1 MTDHTSDFTP
11 IAESWDTY
19 WHGAQHGAAYCGG
32 GTSHP
37 LVLSFWSDFFKAV
50 RDQYNT
56 PKIIDIA
63 SGGGAVVECAMS
75 TFDGQLEEFTCLDI
89 SDSAISMLEQRFP
102 DVHGIVADACAIP
115 LDSASYDIVTSQF
128 GIEYAGLE
136 AIDEVARLI
145 APGGQLALLL
155 HNLAGGIYRQCAAS
169 LDAIEKLQ
177 EAKFIPLSIIMF
189 EEGFAAIRGADP
201 AKYDAAAMNLR
212 PAIRAMESIVMQHGK
227 HVADG
232 TIMRLFD
239 DVKIMHG
246 RMQHYEP
253 SEVLGWLRKMEGEV
267 QAYAGR
273 MASMCNA
280 AIDAEVFE
288 KLCDKL
294 KGQGHKILRGE
305 ALINPDQNVPLA
317 WALVATKE

>member
-1 MTDHTSDFTP
+1 MTDDKSDFTP

-37 LVLSFWSDFFKAV
+37 LVLSFWDEFFKKI

-63 SGGGAVVECAMS
+63 SGGGAIVESAKS
-75 TFDGQLEEFTCLDI
+75 AFDGQLQEFTCLDI

-102 DVHGIVADACAIP
+102 GVHGIVADACAIP
-115 LDSASYDIVTSQF
+115 LDSATYDIVTSQF

-136 AIDEVARLI
+136 AIDEVVRLI

-155 HNLAGGIYRQCAAS
+155 HNRAGGIYRQCAAS

-177 EAKFIPLSIIMF
+177 DARFIPLSITMF
-189 EEGFAAIRGADP
+189 DEGFAAIRGADP
-201 AKYDAAAMNLR
+201 AKHDAAARELV
-212 PAIRAMESIVMQHGK
+212 PAIRTVESIIMQHGK

-232 TIMRLFD
+232 TIMRLFN
-239 DVKIMHG
+239 DVKTMHN
-246 RMQHYEP
+246 RIQNYES
-253 SEVLGWLRKMEGEV
+253 SEVLGWLRKMDGEV

-280 AIDAEVFE
+280 AIDAKAFE
-288 KLCDKL
+288 QLTDKL
-294 KGQGHKILRGE
+294 KDQGYKILRGD
-305 ALINPDQNVPLA
+305 ALVNPDQDVPLA
-317 WALVATKE
+317 WALVAAKT